1 MGWCTYLLNK
11 VLNEVFGATNFA
23 APATIYLGL
32 AASVAAD
39 GTVTGEPAT
48 ANNYQ
53 RVAITQNAAI
63 FPAAVAGSKTAPN
76 AVNWT
81 FNQANNSWG
90 TVNVFFF
97 SDNATQGSSVNTLA
111 WGQLTVNKTIGTGDT
126 PYFAANDV
134 TLNIV

>member
-1 MGWCTYLLNK
+1 VGWCLYLLNAILDH
-11 VLNEVFGATNFA
+11 VWSDTSFNM
-23 APATIYLGL
+23 PATIYLGL
-32 AASVAAD
+32 AINVAAN
-39 GTVTGEPAT
+39 GNITGEPA
-48 ANNYQ
+48 AVNNYA

-76 AVNWT
+76 AATWT

-97 SDNATQGSSVNTLA
+97 SDTSTIAANVNTLA
-111 WGQLTVNKTIGTGDT
+111 WGQLTVNKTIGSGDT